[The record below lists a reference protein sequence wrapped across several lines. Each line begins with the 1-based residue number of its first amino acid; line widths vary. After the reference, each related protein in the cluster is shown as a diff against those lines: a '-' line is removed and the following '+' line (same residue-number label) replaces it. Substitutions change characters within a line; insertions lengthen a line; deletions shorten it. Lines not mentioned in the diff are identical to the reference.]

1 MNEFFDRFT
10 EGERYFM
17 DGMTN
22 VFTVM
27 VGGDIQ
33 PSELSTTTL
42 FHIFNFCV
50 HRLSESRKLQLQI
63 YLRYKQGLHM
73 EDIYEEL
80 FDTYEDFFEDLVKQ
94 QKSGIFAL

>member
-1 MNEFFDRFT
+1 MNELFDRFT

-22 VFTVM
+22 VFTGM
-27 VGGDIQ
+27 VGGEIE